1 MIYEMRV
8 SLKGTRC
15 DLFISMLTFFAPDNR
30 NLKTTLVS
38 LDVPVAEVNIA
49 GSNLPSLILG
59 AL

>member
-1 MIYEMRV
+1 MRV